1 MILGNGIVYM
11 LIDYKY
17 RLYTDQEQQQYWE
30 IIAEYFFSVIFTM
43 EFILKII
50 SMGFVLE
57 KGTYLRDGWNQID
70 FIVVLSCVL
79 SFIPSLPKLSLL
91 KVLRTIRPLRGLKTI
106 RGIRVL
112 VESLI
117 DSLPALAN
125 VILFLGFFVVL
136 FSILGTQLFLGLTEN
151 RCRIT
156 KFPQNGVWIANDNI
170 KNLCNIDENSCPDK
184 YILLCFLKLLLK

>member
-30 IIAEYFFSVIFTM
+30 IIAEYFFSIIFTM

-50 SMGFVLE
+50 SMGFVFE

-79 SFIPSLPKLSLL
+79 SFIPSLPKLSLNFTY
-91 KVLRTIRPLRGLKTI
+91 K
-106 RGIRVL
+106 
-112 VESLI
+112 
-117 DSLPALAN
+117 
-125 VILFLGFFVVL
+125 
-136 FSILGTQLFLGLTEN
+136 
-151 RCRIT
+151 
-156 KFPQNGVWIANDNI
+156 
-170 KNLCNIDENSCPDK
+170 
-184 YILLCFLKLLLK
+184 LKLLYTNFLIKCFNYILFSKKY

>member
-30 IIAEYFFSVIFTM
+30 IIAEYFFSVIFTI

-70 FIVVLSCVL
+70 LIVVLSCVL

-91 KVLRTIRPLRGLKTI
+91 KVLRTIRPLRSLKTI

-117 DSLPALAN
+117 DK
-125 VILFLGFFVVL
+125 
-136 FSILGTQLFLGLTEN
+136 
-151 RCRIT
+151 R
-156 KFPQNGVWIANDNI
+156 K
-170 KNLCNIDENSCPDK
+170 
-184 YILLCFLKLLLK
+184 